1 LRGSQLDVSHSSN
14 TVAFFLNRKNVVSAT
29 VAILWLSF
37 PIEVKVVT
45 AGARKLYLSFEKMFS
60 FEVKADSQQIESEK
74 SSLV

>member
-1 LRGSQLDVSHSSN
+1 
-14 TVAFFLNRKNVVSAT
+14 VAFFLNRKTVVSTT

-45 AGARKLYLSFEKMFS
+45 AGARKLYLSFKKMFS